1 MFHPNIYLNG
11 EICLDILQELPWGQR
26 PLADPTIGSDPMS
39 DFSVDFTKSYARRR
53 PRSHY
58 SQRLKFINTLIKGEG
73 EKITDDRIEVL
84 SHCYSNVK
92 YLANVYNT
100 EIMDMLRKYDP
111 EIQ

>member
-1 MFHPNIYLNG
+1 M
-11 EICLDILQELPWGQR
+11 
-26 PLADPTIGSDPMS
+26 A

-53 PRSHY
+53 PEEPRSHY

-73 EKITDDRIEVL
+73 DRITDERIEVL

-92 YLANVYNT
+92 YLANVYNP
-100 EIMDMLRKYDP
+100 EIMEMLKKYDP